1 MTHGN
6 LIHALYGARDAAAPA
21 FLRPGQAA
29 LSTRET
35 LAAIDRAAGA
45 LAACGVK
52 SGERVSVRVEKCVE
66 AVFLAHACFRIGAVL
81 HPMNTA
87 YTPREVEA
95 LLADARPALLVCDP
109 AERETFA
116 PTARRLG
123 CRLEDLRGDQGSFAE
138 LARRPEPAPA
148 VADVREETPA
158 ALLYTSGTTGRPKGA
173 LITHG
178 NLAASAA
185 ALVTV
190 WQLGQEDVLMHALPA
205 YHAHGLLTA
214 INVMLTAGGA
224 ICFLPRFEAAAV
236 LRELPRCTVMM
247 GVPTH
252 YARLLKEPGL
262 ADAVRKPFRLAISGS
277 APLPPETAQQFRQ
290 VTGIDVIE
298 RYGSTEAAIITAI
311 PPGTDGRRGWVGWP
325 LPGIEVR
332 VANEDGRFTSSATGV
347 LETRGH
353 NVFSGY
359 WNRPEEQAFTED
371 GWFVTGDVAEIAGD
385 GCVRILGRETD
396 VVITG
401 GLNVYPKEVED
412 ALDRCDGVAGS
423 AVFGVPHPDFGEAV
437 TAVVETATPATFDE
451 SACIRYLK
459 TELAS
464 FKIPKRIVA
473 ADAIPRNELGK
484 VDKGA
489 LRARYRDLFVPA
501 EQTRASH

>member
-1 MTHGN
+1 MTQDN
-6 LIHALYGARDAAAPA
+6 LIHTLYGARDTAIPA
-21 FLRPGQAA
+21 FLRPGRAA
-29 LSTRET
+29 LSGGEA

-45 LAACGVK
+45 LTACGVRT
-52 SGERVSVRVEKCVE
+52 GERVSVRVGKCVE
-66 AVFLAHACFRIGAVL
+66 AVLLAHACFKIGAIL

-87 YTPREVEA
+87 YTKREVEA
-95 LLADARPALLVCDP
+95 LLEDARPALLVCDP

-116 PTARRLG
+116 PAARRLG
-123 CRLEDLRGDQGSFAE
+123 CRVEDLRGDHGSFAE
-138 LARRPEPAPA
+138 LARASESAPA
-148 VADVREETPA
+148 IASVNDETPA

-178 NLAASAA
+178 NLAASAR
-185 ALVTV
+185 ALVKV
-190 WQLGQEDVLMHALPA
+190 WRLGRNDVLMHALPA

-224 ICFLPRFEAAAV
+224 VCFLPRFEATSV
-236 LRELPRCTVMM
+236 LRELQRCTVMM

-277 APLPPETAQQFRQ
+277 APLPPEVAQEFRK
-290 VTGIDVIE
+290 VTGIEIIE

-311 PPGTDGRRGWVGWP
+311 PPGTEGRRGWVGWP
-325 LPGIEVR
+325 LPGIAVR
-332 VANEDGRFTSSATGV
+332 AANGDGRFTSCATGV

-353 NVFSGY
+353 NVFAGY

-371 GWFVTGDVAEIAGD
+371 GWFVTGDVAEIDGD

-396 VVITG
+396 VIITG

-412 ALDRCDGVAGS
+412 ALDRCNGVAGS
-423 AVFGVPHPDFGEAV
+423 AVFGAPHVDFGEAV
-437 TAVVETATPATFDE
+437 TAVVETADPAAFDE
-451 SACIRYLK
+451 SACIGYLK

-464 FKIPKRIVA
+464 FKVPKRILVV
-473 ADAIPRNELGK
+473 DAIPRNDLGK
-484 VDKGA
+484 VAKA
-489 LRARYRDLFVPA
+489 TLRERYRNLFVPGG
-501 EQTRASH
+501 